1 MDALKN
7 IIANVPDWLK
17 RLDDLGTQIDQR
29 QAELAAL
36 GVSSTKSIKNRGSTE
51 SLKLKDVADADVSRD
66 ADQVGDVRETT
77 PPRED
82 KQDAAQPPSPNG
94 SNTPSAIQRQ
104 TQQAVAVAQARA
116 RAQVKK
122 RHRTD
127 SIISADNAPAK
138 YRTRTMIIVY
148 YDSYVQSFF
157 EELVKFVSASRNLM
171 RKAKMAAKVAQI
183 RRLAELQSPEDEDDG
198 TGELKPGSAADGE
211 NNDPLP
217 SLRYMSTRRMGGGPR
232 LPGSSPYSR
241 NSPAGLLGEQEKD
254 AYDDLDKGLEFVQ
267 SMCEHAAHQFLR
279 DGDCTEEIG
288 KIKKRLSDSKVLA
301 DKEMARVEREDPALL
316 KESGDAVKARTLRPA
331 SMRRELTPVKDRTTP
346 ASSPMKLE
354 VDDMLVAE
362 KPVPVVAAK
371 VVSPDVTL
379 EADNG
384 PLEADDD
391 EGVED
396 MEITPPKLQ
405 YRSTRMMRRSAV

>member
-183 RRLAELQSPEDEDDG
+183 RRLAELQSPEDEEDG

>member
-157 EELVKFVSASRNLM
+157 EEMVKFVSASRNLM

-183 RRLAELQSPEDEDDG
+183 RRLAELQSPEDEEDG

>member
-51 SLKLKDVADADVSRD
+51 SLKPKDVADADVSRD
-66 ADQVGDVRETT
+66 ADQVGDARETT

-183 RRLAELQSPEDEDDG
+183 RRLAELQSPEDDEDG

-241 NSPAGLLGEQEKD
+241 NSPGGLLGEQEKD

-316 KESGDAVKARTLRPA
+316 KESGDAGKARTLRPA

-362 KPVPVVAAK
+362 KPVPVVATK
-371 VVSPDVTL
+371 VVAPDVKL
-379 EADNG
+379 EADND

-396 MEITPPKLQ
+396 MEIPPPKLQ